1 MLHNLYSIS
10 LRNKIAIMLEFTH
23 ICYQNKHIDILI
35 EVCDVVNLP
44 METQAVAE
52 VKKFQKQRL
61 KLK

>member
-1 MLHNLYSIS
+1 
-10 LRNKIAIMLEFTH
+10 MLEFTL